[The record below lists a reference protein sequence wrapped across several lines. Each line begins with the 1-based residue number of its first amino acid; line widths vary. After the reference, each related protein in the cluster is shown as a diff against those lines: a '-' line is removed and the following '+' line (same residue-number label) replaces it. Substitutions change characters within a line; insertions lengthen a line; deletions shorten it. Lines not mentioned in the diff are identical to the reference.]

1 MGLEVAGGGR
11 KIPAGHA
18 QQQVHAAAAT
28 AAALAAAALVAIP
41 AAGPVVAV
49 PAVAIGAAA
58 GGAGLVPVL
67 QLLRGQAGQ
76 FRQEPGPVAV
86 SCEQHIARHQR
97 REAP

>member
-1 MGLEVAGGGR
+1 MGLDAAGGFR
-11 KIPAGHA
+11 KIPAGEA
-18 QQQVHAAAAT
+18 NQEVHAAAAAT
-28 AAALAAAALVAIP
+28 AALAAAALVAEP
-41 AAGPVVAV
+41 AAGAVVAV

-76 FRQEPGPVAV
+76 FRQEPGPVAS